1 MRAKINGIDMN
12 FDVSGAEDKPAVV
25 LHHPLATNL
34 TGWDDLT
41 RALEP
46 QYRVVRFDA
55 RGHGKSEAP
64 KGPYSFETLAQD
76 VVSLMDHLKIGKARF
91 LGLSM
96 GGFVGQYLGLL
107 HASRFACLSLV
118 STSSRIPP
126 EGAAMWDDR
135 IKNTLAGGMKSQVEP
150 AMQRWLAPATRANNP
165 ALIARCAQM
174 IEATPVEGYL
184 GWAGAIRN
192 LNVTDRLKAI
202 TVPTQVIVGA
212 LDPGTPPA
220 AAQAIHRE
228 IAGSTYIEMPGV
240 SHMLHLEAPAEF
252 ANHVLP
258 FFAKYQAI

>member
-1 MRAKINGIDMN
+1 MRARINGFDMN
-12 FDVSGAEDKPAVV
+12 FAVSGAGDKPAVV

-34 TGWDDLT
+34 TGWDELAK
-41 RALEP
+41 ALEP
-46 QYRVVRFDA
+46 SYRVVRFDA
-55 RGHGKSEAP
+55 RGHGSSEAP
-64 KGPYSFETLAQD
+64 KGPYSFEMLAQD

-126 EGAAMWDDR
+126 EGAALWDDR
-135 IKNTLAGGMKSQVEP
+135 VKNAMAGGMKSQVEP
-150 AMQRWLAPATRANNP
+150 ALQRWLAPASRNNP
-165 ALIARCAQM
+165 AIMARCAQM
-174 IEATPVEGYL
+174 IEATPVDGYI

-192 LNVTDRLKAI
+192 LNITDRLKAI
-202 TVPTQVIVGA
+202 ALPTQVIVGA

-228 IAGSTYIEMPGV
+228 IKGSAYIEMPDV
-240 SHMLHLEAPAEF
+240 SHMLHLEAPVEF
-252 ANHVLP
+252 ARHVLP
-258 FFAKYQAI
+258 FFAKHQAV